1 MNVIV
6 MLLGTTVVENA
17 VTLATFGERDLIHS
31 VWLTISDSCT
41 RGG

>member
-6 MLLGTTVVENA
+6 ILLGTTVVENA
-17 VTLATFGERDLIHS
+17 VTLATSGERDLIHS
-31 VWLTISDSCT
+31 VWLMISDSCP